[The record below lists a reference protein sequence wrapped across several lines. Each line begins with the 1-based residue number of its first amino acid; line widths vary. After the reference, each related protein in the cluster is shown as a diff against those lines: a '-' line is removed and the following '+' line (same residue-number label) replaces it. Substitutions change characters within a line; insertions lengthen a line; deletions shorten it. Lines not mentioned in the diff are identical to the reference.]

1 MRTLILSCN
10 TGAGHNSCAKAI
22 REIYEA
28 HGEVCQ
34 IADALEFISDRASKF
49 ISNWHTRIYRYAP
62 RVFKAG
68 YQDVEERE
76 SIFREGTPVY
86 KYLTSGSERMRE
98 YVADGGFD
106 NVICT
111 HVFPAL
117 ALTDMQRRQPLSI
130 RTSFVA
136 TDYTCSPCAADSKL
150 DYYFIPSPLL
160 TQEFVD
166 CGVPREK
173 IVPCGLPVKQA
184 FYKHGGRREAKR
196 ALGLPE
202 DGQNLLMMCG
212 SMGCGPICEL
222 TELLGPALGDK
233 QTLTVICGTNE
244 ELRSKLQ
251 RHAEN
256 SHVRIEGLVTNM
268 PQWMQASELT
278 LTKPGGLSTTE
289 AMASG
294 LPMVLIDAVAGCEE
308 HNLDFFL
315 GLGAAETADTP
326 QALAATALALLARPE
341 RLAAMAKAEQR
352 TQARTPAETIYAVL
366 KGEQV

>member
-22 REIYEA
+22 REVYEER
-28 HGEVCQ
+28 GELCQ
-34 IADALEFISDRASKF
+34 IVDALEFISDRASKF

-68 YQDVEERE
+68 YQDVEEHE
-76 SIFREGTPVY
+76 SIFREGTPIY
-86 KYLTSGSERMRE
+86 KYLTSGADRMRE
-98 YVADGGFD
+98 YIVDGGFD

-117 ALTDMQRRQPLSI
+117 ALTELQRRQPLPI

-136 TDYTCSPCAADSKL
+136 TDYTCSPCAADSEL
-150 DYYFIPSPLL
+150 EYYFIPSPLL
-160 TQEFVD
+160 TEEFVS

-173 IVPCGLPVKQA
+173 IVPCGLPVKQE
-184 FYKHGGRREAKR
+184 FYQRADKREAKR

-222 TELLGPALGDK
+222 AELLGPALGEK

-251 RHAEN
+251 RHAADAR
-256 SHVRIEGLVTNM
+256 VRVEGLVTNM
-268 PQWMQASELT
+268 PQWMRASELT

-326 QALAATALALLARPE
+326 EALAATALALLAKPE
-341 RLAAMAKAEQR
+341 RLAAMSAAEQR
-352 TQARTPAETIYAVL
+352 TEELTPAETIYAVL
-366 KGEQV
+366 RGERA

>member
-166 CGVPREK
+166 CGVPRDK
-173 IVPCGLPVKQA
+173 TVP
-184 FYKHGGRREAKR
+184 
-196 ALGLPE
+196 
-202 DGQNLLMMCG
+202 
-212 SMGCGPICEL
+212 
-222 TELLGPALGDK
+222 
-233 QTLTVICGTNE
+233 
-244 ELRSKLQ
+244 
-251 RHAEN
+251 
-256 SHVRIEGLVTNM
+256 
-268 PQWMQASELT
+268 
-278 LTKPGGLSTTE
+278 
-289 AMASG
+289 
-294 LPMVLIDAVAGCEE
+294 AVC
-308 HNLDFFL
+308 
-315 GLGAAETADTP
+315 
-326 QALAATALALLARPE
+326 R
-341 RLAAMAKAEQR
+341 
-352 TQARTPAETIYAVL
+352 
-366 KGEQV
+366 